1 MSQRSRNRQV
11 VRNLADDLAARR
23 AFNEIDPVKSAVGVD
38 AERCAASVRAAQ
50 DVVAGFRNEV
60 MTNASLRNEL
70 NKMVLACV
78 AFKDQADWERERW
91 QFALMDL
98 REELIRGLRRMEKLI
113 KIEPG
118 EPPAPGST
126 HGRHLV

>member
-1 MSQRSRNRQV
+1 M
-11 VRNLADDLAARR
+11 RNLADDLAARR

-60 MTNASLRNEL
+60 VTNASLRNEL

-78 AFKDQADWERERW
+78 AFKDQTDWERERW

-118 EPPAPGST
+118 ELPAPGST